1 MRKLALGLALAAIVA
16 ALAVRIATDVAHAAA
31 PIAPGGATSG
41 EESLHRSGWRNWLPA
56 LLKNAPA
63 EPPTEPP
70 PETNT
75 PPGPTGPQGPT
86 EPPDPG
92 GAADFCGPPPKPATP
107 ASLPP
112 ATTPEQEQLRFF
124 AAVGE
129 ELIAPG
135 HAIFAG
141 ATDALATAA
150 GGYCAAPSDREIA
163 ALRKA
168 WRCAMVAWQRVQ
180 HLRAGPVEENYRR
193 LRIQFF
199 PDGNGAVERN
209 LRGLLDGTEPI
220 TEASV
225 RNAPAGAQGF
235 PALEQLI
242 FGSDAL
248 TPGSRRC
255 EATTAIAANVRTIA
269 EEVAASWAEGGPTFQ
284 SFVSGGEPFLSQDDV
299 LIAILEAVA
308 VQSEFVA
315 DQKIRDALRTSD
327 AGVLESPLAA
337 YSKDNVAANVAALAD
352 LIDDERPG
360 AYRLRDYLRR
370 AHGDQAVGD
379 QLASVAASMQQRIAA
394 MAGGFEDIVAS
405 QSADLA
411 QLQGLFEDLQQLSD
425 LAVDAS
431 VVAGVNL
438 GFNSEDGD

>member
-1 MRKLALGLALAAIVA
+1 MRKLALGLALAAIGA
-16 ALAVRIATDVAHAAA
+16 ALAVRFATDIAHAGA
-31 PIAPGGATSG
+31 PVEPVDTASDEQSPA
-41 EESLHRSGWRNWLPA
+41 HRSGWRNWLPA
-56 LLKNAPA
+56 VLKRA
-63 EPPTEPP
+63 EEQTTTQLPTP
-70 PETNT
+70 PETTT
-75 PPGPTGPQGPT
+75 PPGPT

-92 GAADFCGPPPKPATP
+92 GTADSCELPSKPAVP

-112 ATTPEQEQLRFF
+112 AATPEQEQLRFF
-124 AAVGE
+124 TAVGE
-129 ELIAPG
+129 ELLAPG
-135 HAIFAG
+135 HAAFAG
-141 ATDALATAA
+141 ATEALATAVA
-150 GGYCAAPSDREIA
+150 GYCATPSDGEVA
-163 ALRKA
+163 ALREA

-180 HLRAGPVEENYRR
+180 HLRTGPVEEDHRR

-199 PDGNGAVERN
+199 PDGNGAVDRN
-209 LRGLLDGTEPI
+209 LQGLLDGSESI

-255 EATTAIAANVRTIA
+255 EAAAAIAANVGTMA
-269 EEVAASWAEGGPTFQ
+269 EEVAASWAEGGATLQ
-284 SFVSGGEPFLSQDDV
+284 GFVRGSEPFLSQDDV
-299 LIAILEAVA
+299 LIAILEALA

-337 YSKDNVAANVAALAD
+337 HSKDNVAANAAALAD
-352 LIDDERPG
+352 LIDDDRPG

-370 AHGDQAVGD
+370 AHDDEAVGD

-394 MAGGFEDIVAS
+394 MAGSFEDIVAS
-405 QSADLA
+405 QQGADLA
-411 QLQGLFEDLQQLSD
+411 QLQGLFDDLQQLSD

-431 VVAGVNL
+431 VVADVNL